1 MGTRILVLSKD
12 SSVMR
17 ITLTFWTDWPQ
28 NRPYLISSVWTLDQV
43 RAVIKLNVIS
53 GDLSALS
60 LKSTLAVVF
69 LRQSALSTW
78 QSFFVIREP
87 IFAHTVSNSFVHA
100 YLPQYT
106 LKALWTTRETVEQRK
121 PSILHVHLMI
131 AGTFQFKMVKK
142 DPKSLLKIKT
152 NKQGKKNWRLS
163 G

>member
-60 LKSTLAVVF
+60 LKSTFAVFF

-121 PSILHVHLMI
+121 PSILHVYSNDSRYI
-131 AGTFQFKMVKK
+131 PV
-142 DPKSLLKIKT
+142 
-152 NKQGKKNWRLS
+152 
-163 G
+163 